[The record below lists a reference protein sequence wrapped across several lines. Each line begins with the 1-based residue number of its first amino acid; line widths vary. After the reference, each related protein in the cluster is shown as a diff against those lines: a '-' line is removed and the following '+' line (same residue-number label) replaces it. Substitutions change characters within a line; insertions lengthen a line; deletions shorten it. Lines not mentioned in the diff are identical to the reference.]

1 MKKILVFLHDFAFG
15 RIGRGPAS
23 HDDNLRANRFADPRH
38 AFSYWRALVS

>member
-15 RIGRGPAS
+15 RIDRGPAS
-23 HDDNLRANRFADPRH
+23 HDDNLRANRFADPRR